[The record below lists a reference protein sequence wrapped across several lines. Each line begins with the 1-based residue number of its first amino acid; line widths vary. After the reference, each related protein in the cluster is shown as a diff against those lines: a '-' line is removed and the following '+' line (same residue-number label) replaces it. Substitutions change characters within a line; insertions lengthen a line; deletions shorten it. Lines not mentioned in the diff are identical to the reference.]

1 MRVLGRWENTG
12 LNRLGQQLD
21 QLRAKF
27 NGVNK
32 AREEFFRTWVKLMVD
47 ETEIRQQWRAQEDI
61 MADLGKFGELKHELV
76 EEVTVRA
83 SPGG

>member
-1 MRVLGRWENTG
+1 
-12 LNRLGQQLD
+12 
-21 QLRAKF
+21 
-27 NGVNK
+27 
-32 AREEFFRTWVKLMVD
+32 MVD